1 MLRRRL
7 PILLACIIV
16 VMTACSDDPNVMSG
30 PGATSPGAGVASEQ
44 LDGRTFTS
52 TEVTGHELVE
62 GTTVT
67 LTFEDGRLGAN
78 AGCNTSSSAYRI
90 EDGVLRLDGEGMTT
104 LMGCPPEL
112 ESQDQWLAAF
122 LRDGPEVAL
131 RAEVLTLTSAG
142 GGDVS
147 MDLTEGSAGS
157 AALVGTTWM
166 LQSVID
172 GGTATSVAAGV
183 EPPTLTIGEDGMAEL
198 FAGCNRGGAAVGTTT
213 TEQGE
218 ALTFG
223 PIRLTKMACGDDA
236 LAIEATVLSVLE
248 SDPAFTITADQALTL
263 TAADG
268 TGLEF
273 RPA

>member
-52 TEVTGHELVE
+52 TEVTGRELVE

-122 LRDGPEVAL
+122 LRDGREVAL

-236 LAIEATVLSVLE
+236 MAIEATVLSVLE